1 MKIKKYD
8 AINDLN
14 TKHQLKNL
22 IKETL
27 LLEPEINENTIFF
40 DNETSTRSTIND
52 MVEYIQST
60 EFSDYFQMEWI
71 QKDYIDQD
79 DIKVVANIKSLKE
92 NNFIIINKDQKFNY
106 AVYKFDFKNLIEQ
119 GVKIDYETID
129 WDEFA
134 NQHKLVKDENIISL
148 CKYEGDAFDL
158 VNNSPEPTN
167 KNPIC
172 YIMRSIKY

>member
-1 MKIKKYD
+1 MKFKKYD
-8 AINDLN
+8 AINDLS

-71 QKDYIDQD
+71 LKDYIDQD
-79 DIKVVANIKSLKE
+79 DIKVVANLKSLKE
-92 NNFIIINKDQKFNY
+92 NNFIIINKDQ
-106 AVYKFDFKNLIEQ
+106 
-119 GVKIDYETID
+119 
-129 WDEFA
+129 
-134 NQHKLVKDENIISL
+134 
-148 CKYEGDAFDL
+148 
-158 VNNSPEPTN
+158 
-167 KNPIC
+167 
-172 YIMRSIKY
+172 

>member
-60 EFSDYFQMEWI
+60 EFSDL
-71 QKDYIDQD
+71 
-79 DIKVVANIKSLKE
+79 KSLKE

-106 AVYKFDFKNLIEQ
+106 AVYKFDFKKLIEQ
-119 GVKIDYETID
+119 GIKIDYETID

-134 NQHKLVKDENIISL
+134 NEHKLVKDENIISL

-167 KNPIC
+167 QNPIC

>member
-1 MKIKKYD
+1 MKFTIYD
-8 AINDLN
+8 VINNLN
-14 TKHQLKNL
+14 TKHQLKIL
-22 IKETL
+22 IKESL

-40 DNETSTRSTIND
+40 DKQTNTRSTIND
-52 MVEYIQST
+52 IVEYIQST
-60 EFSDYFQMEWI
+60 EFSDYSQMEWL
-71 QKDYIDQD
+71 QKNYIDQD
-79 DIKVVANIKSLKE
+79 DIKVIANLKSLKE
-92 NNFIIINKDQKFNY
+92 NDFIIINKDQKFNY
-106 AVYKFDFKNLIEQ
+106 AVYKFDFKKLIEQ

-134 NQHKLVKDENIISL
+134 NKHNLVKDENIISL